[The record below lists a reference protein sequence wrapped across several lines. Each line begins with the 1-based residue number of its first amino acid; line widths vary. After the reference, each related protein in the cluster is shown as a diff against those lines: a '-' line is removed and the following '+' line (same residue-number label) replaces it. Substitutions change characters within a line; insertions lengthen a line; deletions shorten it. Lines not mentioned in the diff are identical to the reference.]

1 MYEVEVDMAEVF
13 SGRIISDEDLELIRW
28 ARGTY
33 PNLSRYE
40 LAGTVCEF
48 IGWVTPAGDAKVPQC
63 IAFFTKMEAEGKLE
77 LPAMKT
83 RAPRKGSSPGPVT
96 HGAPMPEITGCAGI
110 ELCIAKPGA
119 DMQKWRGY
127 VNAYHML
134 GDKNVFGSRIYY
146 FIRSGGQELGC
157 MLFSAAS
164 WALEDRDKWIGW
176 SDADRKE
183 RLFLVANNSRFLIFP
198 NVRVRNLASRALS
211 LAARQLPAD
220 WAREY
225 GYSPVLLE
233 TFVNTDF
240 HAGTSYKAANWVLLG
255 HTKGRGR
262 MDRRHRAGLSQKAI
276 FAYPLR
282 PDFADILKGIKEFK
296 INPPQ

>member
-1 MYEVEVDMAEVF
+1 MAEVF
-13 SGRIISDEDLELIRW
+13 SGRTITDEDLELIRW
-28 ARGTY
+28 ARGAY

-48 IGWVTPAGDAKVPQC
+48 IGWLTPAGGAKVPQC
-63 IAFFTKMEAEGKLE
+63 IAFFAKMEAEGKLD
-77 LPAMKT
+77 LPVLKT
-83 RAPRKGSSPGPVT
+83 RKPTIREGRPGNTAT
-96 HGAPMPEITGCAGI
+96 HCAPMPEITECADI
-110 ELCIAKPGA
+110 ELFIARPGA

-146 FIRSGGQELGC
+146 FIRSGGQTLGC

-164 WALEDRDKWIGW
+164 WALKDRDRWIGW

-183 RLFLVANNSRFLIFP
+183 RLFLVVNNSRFLIFP
-198 NVRVRNLASRALS
+198 NVRVKNLASRALS

-220 WAREY
+220 WAREF
-225 GYSPVLLE
+225 GYFPVLLE
-233 TFVNTDF
+233 TFVDTALY
-240 HAGTSYKAANWVLLG
+240 AGTSYKAANWVLLG
-255 HTKGRGR
+255 RTKGRGR
-262 MDRRHRAGLSQKAI
+262 IDRHHKADLSKKAI

-282 PDFADILKGIKEFK
+282 PDFADILKGIKGFK
-296 INPPQ
+296 INPAQ